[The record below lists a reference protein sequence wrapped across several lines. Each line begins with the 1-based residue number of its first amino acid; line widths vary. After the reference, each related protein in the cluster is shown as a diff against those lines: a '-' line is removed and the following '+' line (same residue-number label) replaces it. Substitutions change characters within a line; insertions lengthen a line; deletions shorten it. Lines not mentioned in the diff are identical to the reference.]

1 MKHHKEVVLAYLF
14 IIPAFIF
21 LGTFVIYPSI
31 MNFIYAFTDFYL
43 LTPEDVSFVGLDNF
57 RFMFGDP
64 RFLTAL
70 KNTLYYVAIYVP
82 TQILVA
88 LLIALSMNQQFAFRG
103 LARTIIFSVSVLPM
117 VAIANLWKMLVA
129 PDGYFNFFLKVLGLP
144 PQPFLNSPDQ
154 AMNVIITMTVWQGVG
169 SQMVLFLAG
178 LQDIPRSLYEAA
190 EMDGA
195 NFFHKMVYI
204 TIPGLRNVLNFILVT
219 TLIGAFG
226 IFLQPYIMTG
236 GGPRESTLTI
246 MMVFYETGFIY
257 KDIGLAGAVMSTYF
271 PIVLVLS
278 LLQRRIV
285 GEERQVIVE

>member
-1 MKHHKEVVLAYLF
+1 MKHRKETVLAYLF

-43 LTPEDVSFVGLDNF
+43 LTPESVSFVGLDNF

-64 RFLTAL
+64 RFLVAL
-70 KNTLYYVAIYVP
+70 KNTLYYVAVYVP

-88 LLIALSMNQQFAFRG
+88 LLVAVLMNQRFAFRG
-103 LARTIIFSVSVLPM
+103 LVRTIIFSVSVLPM

-129 PDGYFNFFLKVLGLP
+129 PDGYFNFFLKILGLP

-154 AMNVIITMTVWQGVG
+154 AMNVIIAMTVWQGVG
-169 SQMVLFLAG
+169 GQMILFLAG

-190 EMDGA
+190 EVDGA
-195 NFFHKMVYI
+195 KFFHKMIYI

-236 GGPRESTLTI
+236 GGPRDSTLTI
-246 MMVFYETGFIY
+246 MMTFYETGFIY
-257 KDIGLAGAVMSTYF
+257 KDVGLAGAIMSIYF

-278 LLQRRIV
+278 LLQRKIV